1 MNHSSFDISESQVI
15 DNYSSW
21 FNSKNGITGT
31 GEESASLFH
40 MPHLYPVPDLPQET
54 AYQVQHGKL
63 SEYDSCFRGYW
74 GDDLFSCKYTTDDDD
89 DGCND
94 TRARTKH
101 EDSNQSEDQYRSY
114 TSYCEGEFG
123 QPDCDYYNPWSYN
136 LFCEDEDSDSQYN
149 GDETSSTYG
158 HHMDDVGLFKGIFG
172 SFPCLRQYAGINQ

>member
-1 MNHSSFDISESQVI
+1 MNHSSFDISEAQVI

-40 MPHLYPVPDLPQET
+40 MPHLYPVLDLPQET

-74 GDDLFSCKYTTDDDD
+74 GDDLFSCK
-89 DGCND
+89 
-94 TRARTKH
+94 ARTKH

-123 QPDCDYYNPWSYN
+123 QPDCDYCNPWSYN

>member
-1 MNHSSFDISESQVI
+1 MANLNLPPVLKIVFIIIHCATLTFFFLLYFQTEPLLSLTLSIFGRTANPFVPMNHSSFDISEAQVI

-21 FNSKNGITGT
+21 FNSKNGFTGT

-40 MPHLYPVPDLPQET
+40 MPHLYPVPDLPRDT

-74 GDDLFSCKYTTDDDD
+74 GDDFFSYD
-89 DGCND
+89 
-94 TRARTKH
+94 
-101 EDSNQSEDQYRSY
+101 
-114 TSYCEGEFG
+114 
-123 QPDCDYYNPWSYN
+123 
-136 LFCEDEDSDSQYN
+136 DSDSQYN

-158 HHMDDVGLFKGIFG
+158 HHMDDVGLFEGIFG

>member
-1 MNHSSFDISESQVI
+1 MNHSSFDISEAQVI

-21 FNSKNGITGT
+21 FNSKNGFTG
-31 GEESASLFH
+31 
-40 MPHLYPVPDLPQET
+40 T

-74 GDDLFSCKYTTDDDD
+74 GDDLFSCKYATDDDDDD

-123 QPDCDYYNPWSYN
+123 QPDCNYYNPWSYK
-136 LFCEDEDSDSQYN
+136 LFCEDDDSDSQYN

>member
-1 MNHSSFDISESQVI
+1 MNHSSFDISEAQVI
-15 DNYSSW
+15 GNYSSW

-54 AYQVQHGKL
+54 AY
-63 SEYDSCFRGYW
+63 EYA
-74 GDDLFSCKYTTDDDD
+74 TDDDD

-101 EDSNQSEDQYRSY
+101 EDSNQSEDQHRSY

-136 LFCEDEDSDSQYN
+136 LFCEDEDSDSQYY

-158 HHMDDVGLFKGIFG
+158 HHMDDVGLFRGIFG
-172 SFPCLRQYAGINQ
+172 SFPCLRQYVEINQ

>member
-1 MNHSSFDISESQVI
+1 MVLLVLVKNRFPCSICPTFIPFPIYHKRQLMRYSMGSFLNMII
-15 DNYSSW
+15 AL
-21 FNSKNGITGT
+21 GAT
-31 GEESASLFH
+31 GETIS
-40 MPHLYPVPDLPQET
+40 
-54 AYQVQHGKL
+54 
-63 SEYDSCFRGYW
+63 
-74 GDDLFSCKYTTDDDD
+74 SCKYATDDDD

-101 EDSNQSEDQYRSY
+101 EDSNQSEDQHRSH

-158 HHMDDVGLFKGIFG
+158 HHMDDVGLFRGILG
-172 SFPCLRQYAGINQ
+172 SFPCLRQYVEINQ

>member
-1 MNHSSFDISESQVI
+1 MNHSSFDISEAQVI

-101 EDSNQSEDQYRSY
+101 EDSNQSEDQYR
-114 TSYCEGEFG
+114 
-123 QPDCDYYNPWSYN
+123 N
-136 LFCEDEDSDSQYN
+136 EDSDSQYN